1 MYLRDDAIR
10 MAYDLTHGILTPM
23 RKTTIYLDEADD
35 ALLTQE
41 ATRRGASRTELIR
54 VAIRRMLDSEAAQPP
69 RPRPLGRSGHS
80 DTSARVDEILSES
93 FGD

>member
-1 MYLRDDAIR
+1 
-10 MAYDLTHGILTPM
+10 M

-35 ALLTQE
+35 VLLTE
-41 ATRRGASRTELIR
+41 AATRRGTSRTELIR
-54 VAIRRMLDSEAAQPP
+54 EAIRRMLSSEAAATG

-80 DTSARVDEILSES
+80 DTSERVEEILSGG

>member
-1 MYLRDDAIR
+1 
-10 MAYDLTHGILTPM
+10 M

-35 ALLTQE
+35 ALLTEE
-41 ATRRGASRTELIR
+41 AGRRGMSRTELIR
-54 VAIRRMLDSEAAQPP
+54 EAIRRMLGTDAVTPR

-80 DTSARVDEILSES
+80 DTSERVDEVLSEG